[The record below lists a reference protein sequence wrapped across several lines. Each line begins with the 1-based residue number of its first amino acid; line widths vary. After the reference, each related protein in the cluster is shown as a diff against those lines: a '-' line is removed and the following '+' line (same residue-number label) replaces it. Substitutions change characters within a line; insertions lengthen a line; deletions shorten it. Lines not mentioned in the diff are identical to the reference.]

1 MEKPFSRATH
11 LNETDVPQHGNLD
24 VSSPCCVWDGS
35 KFPPRAPEDEIVFR
49 RWRLGFFVFY
59 GATALL
65 LVGGLAAIADRPG
78 TITTAAAPAHP
89 AIASTA
95 AIRRR
100 N

>member
-1 MEKPFSRATH
+1 METPFSPAKR
-11 LNETDVPQHGNLD
+11 LNETDVSQHANLD
-24 VSSPCCVWDGS
+24 VPSPRCVWDES
-35 KFPPRAPEDEIVFR
+35 KLPPRAPEDEIVFR

-59 GATALL
+59 GAMALL

-78 TITTAAAPAHP
+78 TITTAATAAYP

-95 AIRRR
+95 AKRPR